1 MTSVYQNILKVRA
14 EKFTEKYNT
23 QFNSRFDSIDTIMI
37 YLVETESMFNKL
49 SHDNLNLKGFLN
61 EFFQTLEEEIVCI
74 LETLQEN
81 KKIK

>member
-1 MTSVYQNILKVRA
+1 
-14 EKFTEKYNT
+14 
-23 QFNSRFDSIDTIMI
+23 MI

-49 SHDNLNLKGFLN
+49 SHENLNLKGFLN

-81 KKIK
+81 KKK